1 MNALFHLRTFA
12 FLLSLLAALA
22 TTRADIQVLVSVK
35 FIHNNDGPNTRPA
48 VNIGT
53 AAGFGQEVNY
63 GNTVLDATT
72 RGYSIAVVEYL
83 DITPPAPAGAPANV
97 TGNTTAAGPTVM
109 CNNTAGLQN
118 FMRVTGAGIPVNT
131 VILSITTNSGF
142 TMSNNATANANSVA
156 IAASFP
162 PDHWYNLPARDT
174 RQYIE
179 TTALASQAVWRWNP
193 GAINIY
199 VNNSSSGQ
207 CSFVGTG
214 GSISLGNVGTGT
226 VLHEIG
232 HIVNLQHTHALDYTT
247 NTNPPTEVPPRAFA
261 LSDLADG
268 DALTVTLSDN
278 LAGGDGLSET
288 VNDNPNITNHDQLS
302 QALFGHPYDPPPS
315 PPNAPFATPAERA
328 IVDSAFQNVMSYHN
342 EAVFLPVQMDIWT
355 QNANGARIGFC
366 TGRTWFIANGGNNSS
381 SGLTAALPLATIVSG
396 FTHVSTS
403 TPNDVVLLR
412 AGSYAAPTGGVLST
426 PSTLRATRGEATVHF
441 P

>member
-1 MNALFHLRTFA
+1 MNAFFHLRTFA
-12 FLLSLLAALA
+12 FLFSLLAALT

-48 VNIGT
+48 VNVGT
-53 AAGFGQEVNY
+53 VAGFGQEVNY

-118 FMRVTGAGIPVNT
+118 FMRVTGAGIPANT

-162 PDHWYNLPARDT
+162 PDHWYNLPARAT

-207 CSFVGTG
+207 CSFVGSG

-226 VLHEIG
+226 VVHEIG
-232 HIVNLQHTHALDYTT
+232 HIFNLQHTHALDYAT
-247 NTNPPTEVPPRAFA
+247 NTNPGAAMPPQPFT
-261 LSDLADG
+261 LSDLMDG
-268 DALTVTLSDN
+268 DALT
-278 LAGGDGLSET
+278 ET
-288 VNDNPNITNHDQLS
+288 ANDNPNITTNNQLC
-302 QALFGHPYDPPPS
+302 QALFGKNY
-315 PPNAPFATPAERA
+315 NGATTTDGERA
-328 IVDSAFQNVMSYHN
+328 TVDSAFQNVMSYHT
-342 EAVFLPVQMDIWT
+342 EAVLLPVQMDIWT

-381 SGLTAALPLATIVSG
+381 SGLTAALPLATVASG
-396 FTHVSTS
+396 FAHVSTS

-412 AGSYAAPTGGVLST
+412 AGSYAAPPGGVLST
-426 PSTLRATRGEATVHF
+426 PSTLRATRGEAIIRF